1 MLFTINQ
8 TSSTNADTKLLY
20 WPYCYSFRCLCGPQ
34 SKSGS
39 DTRFVSSSTK
49 KRLPVGP
56 VIVVCHNN
64 ASGVLVT
71 GFVGK
76 CVCDII
82 LALCPHD
89 KPLKL
94 HVITN

>member
-1 MLFTINQ
+1 MGSGSMEFREAFQ
-8 TSSTNADTKLLY
+8 LLY

-82 LALCPHD
+82 LSLCPHD